1 MTDGINFVALL
12 LTDLAAFLP
21 KLLASLVLFVLAL
34 FLSGFLAQ
42 QVTKAMQRHK
52 KSPELAIV
60 LARLTRLGVLI
71 LGITM
76 ALQTVGFDLTAFLAG
91 LGILGFT
98 VGFAL
103 QDVSKNFVAGLLLLL
118 EQPFNLGDF
127 VEVGGF
133 SGTVQKV
140 HLRATEMI
148 TLDGNHVLIPNAD
161 VFSNAITNYTRIIS
175 RRLAQTVGVA
185 YGSDLEKVRR
195 VTLEAIGDVP
205 GLLQEPQSKVIFET
219 FNDSSIDFTL
229 YYWIDAA
236 VTTPQTAQ
244 DAVVTRI
251 KAAFEQHGIEIP
263 FPIRTVLMPKA

>member
-1 MTDGINFVALL
+1 MNEGINFFALMMTQL
-12 LTDLAAFLP
+12 LSFLPSLLAA
-21 KLLASLVLFVLAL
+21 LVLFVATLYV
-34 FLSGFLAQ
+34 SGWLAQ
-42 QVTKAMQRHK
+42 MVSRALQKRN
-52 KSPELAIV
+52 KSAELITV
-60 LARLTRLGVLI
+60 LARLTRLSVLI
-71 LGITM
+71 LGGTM

-127 VEVGGF
+127 VEVGGY
-133 SGTVQKV
+133 SGKVQKV
-140 HLRATEMI
+140 HSRATEII

-175 RRLAQTVGVA
+175 RRLAQPVGVA

-195 VTLEAIGDVP
+195 VTLEAIRDVP
-205 GLLQEPQSKVIFET
+205 GLLQEPEARVVFQT

-229 YYWIDAA
+229 YYWIDAGI
-236 VTTPQTAQ
+236 TTPPAAQ
-244 DAVVTRI
+244 DGVVTRI
-251 KAAFEQHGIEIP
+251 KTAFEQNGIEIP